1 MTTTDLPVAY
11 PTRLRGWPT
20 GAADRTRRLVR
31 GRVADPRWARP
42 ALLLLLVGTLVAFLW
57 DLSANAWGNE
67 FYAAAIQAGSKSWK
81 AFLFGS
87 SDAANT
93 ITVDKPPASLWIPE
107 LSVRVFGLSSWSV
120 LVPQALMGTATV
132 GVVYAAVRRY
142 FTVGAALIAGLA
154 VATTPVAALMF
165 RFDNPDALLTLLM
178 SAAAYFALRALAE
191 DKLRWYLLCGAAVG
205 FGFLAKQLQVFLIA
219 PALALAL
226 LVAGQGGVFRR
237 LRGLILA
244 TLSIVVSAG
253 WWVTLTALW
262 PKNSRPYIGGSE
274 HNSFL
279 ELTFGYNGF
288 GRITG
293 NEATG
298 LGGFGGGGNLGDL
311 PEAVRN
317 LGDVPRGGAPGGGGG
332 IFGGATGLKRL
343 FDGVVGGQISWLM
356 PAALLTIVVGFVICG
371 RAARTDMRRASLL
384 VWGGWLITTALVFSY
399 MSGIFHEYYT
409 VALVPAVGALVGIGA
424 SLIWQRRDQRAALAA
439 GAVAIA
445 VTVWWAYV
453 LLDRASN
460 WNAWLR
466 LMTIALGAVAVAAL
480 AVLAIGGTRID
491 RGRRAVCF
499 VAGAFGIAAIFAG
512 PLAWTVQTVGTA
524 HTGSIV
530 TAGPAV
536 SQGGRGGFPGAGA
549 VTGRGGASNPQIQ
562 ELLEELPESARAE
575 IEATFGQLPGGESV
589 TSGAERPEGVPS
601 GGSFTP
607 PSGAAGPPSGE
618 FSGPPPSGTGN
629 QEAANGNPDEAN
641 QPGGTR
647 AAEIPGFPGAGGLGA
662 AAGFG
667 SASPSK
673 KVLALL
679 ETDAN
684 NYTWVAATMGA
695 TSAAPYQLATQ
706 HSVMPIGGF
715 SGSDPAPTL
724 AAFERDVAQ
733 HKIHWFIS
741 GGGPGGFAGAGGRG
755 GTSIASWVS
764 QRFTAETVDGVT
776 MYDLTK
782 VPKATTGP

>member
-11 PTRLRGWPT
+11 PARLRGWPT
-20 GAADRTRRLVR
+20 SAADRTRRLVR
-31 GRVADPRWARP
+31 GRVADPWWARP
-42 ALLLLLVGTLVAFLW
+42 TLLLLLLGSLVAFLW

-132 GVVYAAVRRY
+132 GVVYAGVRRY
-142 FTVGAALIAGLA
+142 FTVGAGLIAGLV

-178 SAAAYFALRALAE
+178 SAAAYFALRAIAE
-191 DKLRWYLLCGAAVG
+191 DKARWYLLCGAAVG

-226 LVAGQGGVFRR
+226 LVAGQGSIFRR

-244 TLSIVVSAG
+244 TVSIVVSAG

-262 PKNSRPYIGGSE
+262 PKDSRPYIGGSTN
-274 HNSFL
+274 NSFL
-279 ELTFGYNGF
+279 QLTFGYNGF

-293 NEATG
+293 NEAGG
-298 LGGFGGGGNLGDL
+298 LGGFGDL
-311 PEAVRN
+311 PDAVRN
-317 LGDVPRGGAPGGGGG
+317 LGDIPRGGGPGGGG
-332 IFGGATGLKRL
+332 IFGGNTGLKRL

-371 RAARTDMRRASLL
+371 RAARTDMRRASLI
-384 VWGGWLITTALVFSY
+384 VWGGWLVTTALVFSY

-409 VALVPAVGALVGIGA
+409 VALAPAVGALVGIGA
-424 SLIWQRRDQRAALAA
+424 SLIWQRRDHRAALAV

-453 LLDRASN
+453 LLDRAPH
-460 WNAWLR
+460 WNAWLKF
-466 LMTIALGAVAVAAL
+466 LAIALGAVALVAL
-480 AVLAIGGTRID
+480 AVLAVGSGRIA
-491 RGRRAVCF
+491 RAHRAVSV
-499 VAGAFGIAAIFAG
+499 VAGSFGIAAILAG
-512 PLAWTVQTVGTA
+512 PLAWTAQTVATA

-536 SQGGRGGFPGAGA
+536 SQGGLGGFPGGGA
-549 VTGRGGASNPQIQ
+549 AAGRGGASNAQVQ
-562 ELLEELPESARAE
+562 EFLEELPAAARDELETA
-575 IEATFGQLPGGESV
+575 FGQVPGGGAV
-589 TSGAERPEGVPS
+589 TSGAEPPEAAPG

-607 PSGAAGPPSGE
+607 PSGATGPPSGE
-618 FSGPPPSGTGN
+618 LSGAPPSGPTGDPEN
-629 QEAANGNPDEAN
+629 VSGNPEDGAS
-641 QPGGTR
+641 QPGGEGATGL
-647 AAEIPGFPGAGGLGA
+647 PDFPGAGGLGG
-662 AAGFG
+662 AGMG
-667 SASPSK
+667 SVSPSRQ
-673 KVLALL
+673 VLALL
-679 ETDAN
+679 EKDAN
-684 NYTWVAATMGA
+684 KYTWVAATMGA

-741 GGGPGGFAGAGGRG
+741 GGGPGGFGGAGGQGAPGAQG

-764 QRFTAETVDGVT
+764 QHFTAVTVDGVT

-782 VPKATTGP
+782 SPKATTGQ

>member
-11 PTRLRGWPT
+11 PSRLRGWPT
-20 GAADRTRRLVR
+20 GAADRIRRLVR

-42 ALLLLLVGTLVAFLW
+42 ALLLLLVGSLVAFLW

-142 FTVGAALIAGLA
+142 FTVGAALIAGLV

-178 SAAAYFALRALAE
+178 SAAAYFALRAVAE

-226 LVAGQGGVFRR
+226 LVAGQGGIFRR

-298 LGGFGGGGNLGDL
+298 LGGFGGGGSRNLGDL

-317 LGDVPRGGAPGGGGG
+317 LGDIPRGGAPGGGGG

-409 VALVPAVGALVGIGA
+409 VALAPAVGALVGIGA
-424 SLIWQRRDQRAALAA
+424 SLIWQRRDHRAALAV

-460 WNAWLR
+460 WNAWLK
-466 LMTIALGAVAVAAL
+466 LLTIALGAVALAAL
-480 AVLAIGGTRID
+480 AVLAVGGTRIA
-491 RGRRAVCF
+491 RGRRAICC
-499 VAGAFGIAAIFAG
+499 VAGAFGIAAIIAG

-562 ELLEELPESARAE
+562 ELLEELPASARAE
-575 IEATFGQLPGGESV
+575 IEATFGQLPGGECRQPV
-589 TSGAERPEGVPS
+589 ERNGPKGCPAAAPSHRLPVLRARHPESSPGRRPRVPA
-601 GGSFTP
+601 T
-607 PSGAAGPPSGE
+607 
-618 FSGPPPSGTGN
+618 
-629 QEAANGNPDEAN
+629 QENANGNPEEA
-641 QPGGTR
+641 QPTRGNRARRNPRFSWRRRARGGGGVR
-647 AAEIPGFPGAGGLGA
+647 LSEPVKEGAG
-662 AAGFG
+662 
-667 SASPSK
+667 
-673 KVLALL
+673 
-679 ETDAN
+679 
-684 NYTWVAATMGA
+684 
-695 TSAAPYQLATQ
+695 
-706 HSVMPIGGF
+706 
-715 SGSDPAPTL
+715 PA
-724 AAFERDVAQ
+724 
-733 HKIHWFIS
+733 
-741 GGGPGGFAGAGGRG
+741 
-755 GTSIASWVS
+755 
-764 QRFTAETVDGVT
+764 
-776 MYDLTK
+776 
-782 VPKATTGP
+782 